1 MSAQKQTVQA
11 EALADSVW
19 MDLSAMVDAETGAED
34 IRGCLDAMKHD
45 PDIRNRWSEYHLIG
59 DVMRGLPLAPS
70 DTRRVAVA
78 TGEDAFATRFSALLA
93 AEPTVLA
100 PRSRSWIPRLAVA
113 SFATI
118 AAVGVVV
125 FTLQSRETAPGLA
138 QTETLAANTGATAQT
153 VSDETRF
160 APYLVAH
167 QEYSPMAVASPY
179 QPAVVVVSS
188 GTQP

>member
-1 MSAQKQTVQA
+1 
-11 EALADSVW
+11 
-19 MDLSAMVDAETGAED
+19 MVDAEISDAEVS
-34 IRGCLDAMKHD
+34 GCLAAMKNE
-45 PDIRNRWSEYHLIG
+45 PDIRSRWSEYHLIG
-59 DVMRGLPLAPS
+59 DVLRGLPLAPS
-70 DTRRVAVA
+70 DQRGLPLAPSDQRGQPLAGNA
-78 TGEDAFATRFSALLA
+78 DREADAFAARFSALLA

-100 PRSRSWIPRLAVA
+100 PRNRSWIPRLAIA

-125 FTLQSRETAPGLA
+125 FTLQTRETAPGLVNTA
-138 QTETLAANTGATAQT
+138 NLTANTGATAQT
-153 VSDETRF
+153 VADETQL

-188 GTQP
+188 EAQP